1 MTRLILARASA
12 INRKR
17 FANEHHDTA
26 NLVPACIG
34 YLFGFTIAGVH
45 QLSEDTMRH
54 LNRLADMADSF
65 VESNLA
71 AAIGV
76 LTLAAVLWSAFK

>member
-1 MTRLILARASA
+1 MQLRRLPLSALGGTVASEA
-12 INRKR
+12 G
-17 FANEHHDTA
+17 A
-26 NLVPACIG
+26 LVPACIG
-34 YLFGFTIAGVH
+34 YLFGVTIAGSH

-65 VESNLA
+65 VESHLA

-76 LTLAAVLWSAFK
+76 CTLAAVLWSAFK